1 MIEKIF
7 RVTCDWCGME
17 AHYFMETRKE
27 NVEKHYSENHLMY
40 KHIKINTFADELWT
54 NSKHFIHNSLEFC
67 CEACAEEY
75 FKENPEDR
83 AHYKL
88 VKIK

>member
-7 RVTCDWCGME
+7 RVTCDWCGRE
-17 AHYFMETRKE
+17 NHYSMTTRKE
-27 NVEKHYSENHLMY
+27 NVEKHYSECGLVY
-40 KHIKINTFADELWT
+40 KLIRINPLADELWVRQ
-54 NSKHFIHNSLEFC
+54 KHLIADSREFC
-67 CEACAEEY
+67 CEECAEEY

-88 VKIK
+88 VKVK

>member
-7 RVTCDWCGME
+7 RVTCDWCGQE
-17 AHYFMETRKE
+17 EHYFLATRKKE
-27 NVEKHYSENHLMY
+27 VEKKYSERHLIY
-40 KHIKINTFADELWT
+40 KRIRINPLADELWVRQK
-54 NSKHFIHNSLEFC
+54 NFIADSREFC
-67 CEACAEEY
+67 CEECAEEY